1 MADAQAPAGPLVRG
15 RQSYPEISGKISS
28 VVLAGRLPR
37 LFWLG
42 FAFWIGSTLGLGLG
56 FYLGVEA
63 VMGW

>member
-1 MADAQAPAGPLVRG
+1 VKLGQAAREGD
-15 RQSYPEISGKISS
+15 PEIFDVKRTTWFELLCGS
-28 VVLAGRLPR
+28 R

-63 VMGW
+63 AVG